1 MAGDEG
7 YRLIEAV
14 SQWMTLAVDQEE
26 AARLTK
32 AWQLEVNVMA
42 KRYRR
47 LIEKVCCLL
56 SWLFAT
62 VISLIHIPPKK

>member
-7 YRLIEAV
+7 YRLVEAV

-32 AWQLEVNVMA
+32 AWQTEVNVMA

-47 LIEKVCCLL
+47 LIEKVCRLHNCD
-56 SWLFAT
+56 FTHA
-62 VISLIHIPPKK
+62 